1 MYLIFWI
8 FSHEITCKGDDNYR
22 NILVSS
28 SVLCFWMCT
37 APAQR
42 KMTHTL
48 SSTLFF
54 YKCMRGCHRLPKT
67 QEARWI
73 QYHPPPPNTCQKS
86 AYSLHRP
93 VILWKRGRLLLA
105 SCVTLGKV
113 AVDFH
118 PFFSC
123 LHLRRGVLLSLT
135 AVVAQN
141 SRLGVRD
148 ISSNGW
154 GCCSLKP
161 VIVVTKELNNWDF
174 IYDSCF
180 LSGDTLA
187 SQRKYTLITAVINY
201 MYWIIK
207 MPIFFSLDGT
217 F

>member
-1 MYLIFWI
+1 MHI
-8 FSHEITCKGDDNYR
+8 HT
-22 NILVSS
+22 
-28 SVLCFWMCT
+28 
-37 APAQR
+37 PAH
-42 KMTHTL
+42 KNTFF
-48 SSTLFF
+48 FF
-54 YKCMRGCHRLPKT
+54 YKWMRGCHRLPKT
-67 QEARWI
+67 QKARWI

-118 PFFSC
+118 PFFFSFPR
-123 LHLRRGVLLSLT
+123 LRRGVLLSLP

-161 VIVVTKELNNWDF
+161 VIVVTKELNNGDF

-180 LSGDTLA
+180 LSDDTLA
-187 SQRKYTLITAVINY
+187 SQRKYILITAVMNY

-207 MPIFFSLDGT
+207 MPIFFPLDGT